1 MQNATQYYNTETV
14 LLIFPFL
21 QTNIAVQ
28 TRPRRLGEGRGGSFK
43 RRVDKTQLQRQREK
57 KHVACCHHQSTLQK
71 KNKLVNVSKKQS
83 IVKLESVRWPE
94 YALEIEL
101 CEAVVGRGRRL
112 PATQ

>member
-1 MQNATQYYNTETV
+1 
-14 LLIFPFL
+14 LLSSSEHF
-21 QTNIAVQ
+21 A
-28 TRPRRLGEGRGGSFK
+28 
-43 RRVDKTQLQRQREK
+43 
-57 KHVACCHHQSTLQK
+57 K